1 MTRIFFDIKKSKF
14 LALFKKI
21 RSNRDY
27 RDKAVLCISTTVNY
41 FFAGFQLYGG
51 IRYRSAW
58 FTALGVYY
66 AVLTS
71 VRLYLGLSKAK
82 RGRNAWKVFH
92 FSGLALV
99 IANLALIIM
108 ISIMIAEPSITTYG
122 YSTII
127 TAGVVFWTF
136 YLLVSA
142 VVATVRKKG
151 EHDAVTLAGSIVQ
164 FVGAAVS
171 ILMLQTAMIASY
183 GTQVLAN
190 TEAALQQVE
199 EAVNLPTEV
208 NLVTNELMETF
219 VVSNRIT
226 GIVVGLIVLVAT
238 TYMIVKG
245 RREYRRFT

>member
-1 MTRIFFDIKKSKF
+1 MIHNFFDIKKSKF

-21 RSNRDY
+21 KSNRDY
-27 RDKAVLCISTTVNY
+27 RDNAILCISTAVNY
-41 FFAGFQLYGG
+41 FFAEFQLYGG

-58 FTALGVYY
+58 FAALGVYY

-71 VRLYLGLSKAK
+71 VKLYLGLSKDK
-82 RGRNAWKVFH
+82 RGHNAWKVFH

-99 IANLALIIM
+99 IANFALIVM
-108 ISIMIAEPSITTYG
+108 ISIMIATPSITTYG
-122 YSTII
+122 YSTVIA
-127 TAGVVFWTF
+127 AGVVFWTF
-136 YLLVSA
+136 YLLISA
-142 VVATVRKKG
+142 VVVMVRKKG
-151 EHDAVTLAGSIVQ
+151 EHDAITLAGNIVQ

-183 GTQVLAN
+183 GAQVLAN

-199 EAVNLPTEV
+199 EVVNLPTEV

-226 GIVVGLIVLVAT
+226 GIAVGLIVLAAT

-245 RREYRRFT
+245 RGEYRRFT

>member
-1 MTRIFFDIKKSKF
+1 MTHNFFDIKKSRF

-21 RSNRDY
+21 KSNGDY
-27 RDKAVLCISTTVNY
+27 RDKVKLCISTAVNY
-41 FFAGFQLYGG
+41 FFAGFQLYSG

-58 FTALGVYY
+58 FAALGVYY

-164 FVGAAVS
+164 FVGATVS

-183 GTQVLAN
+183 GAQVLTN
-190 TEAALQQVE
+190 TVAALQQVE

-208 NLVTNELMETF
+208 NLVTNELVEAF

-226 GIVVGLIVLVAT
+226 GIVVGLIVLAVT
-238 TYMIVKG
+238 IYMIVKG

>member
-1 MTRIFFDIKKSKF
+1 
-14 LALFKKI
+14 
-21 RSNRDY
+21 
-27 RDKAVLCISTTVNY
+27 
-41 FFAGFQLYGG
+41 
-51 IRYRSAW
+51 
-58 FTALGVYY
+58 
-66 AVLTS
+66 
-71 VRLYLGLSKAK
+71 
-82 RGRNAWKVFH
+82 
-92 FSGLALV
+92 
-99 IANLALIIM
+99 
-108 ISIMIAEPSITTYG
+108 MIAEPSITTYE
-122 YSTII
+122 YSTVIA
-127 TAGVVFWTF
+127 AGVIFWTF
-136 YLLVSA
+136 YLLISA
-142 VVATVRKKG
+142 VVVMVRKKG
-151 EHDAVTLAGSIVQ
+151 KHDAITLAGNIVQ

-219 VVSNRIT
+219 VVSNWIT

>member
-1 MTRIFFDIKKSKF
+1 M
-14 LALFKKI
+14 
-21 RSNRDY
+21 
-27 RDKAVLCISTTVNY
+27 
-41 FFAGFQLYGG
+41 
-51 IRYRSAW
+51 
-58 FTALGVYY
+58 YY

-71 VRLYLGLSKAK
+71 VRLYLGLSKA
-82 RGRNAWKVFH
+82 RCGRNAWKVFH
-92 FSGLALV
+92 FSGLALI

-108 ISIMIAEPSITTYG
+108 IAEPSITTHE
-122 YSTII
+122 YSTVIA
-127 TAGVVFWTF
+127 AGVVFWTF
-136 YLLVSA
+136 YLLIPA
-142 VVATVRKKG
+142 VVVTVRKKG
-151 EHDAVTLAGSIVQ
+151 KHDAITLAGNIVQ
-164 FVGAAVS
+164 FVGATVS

-199 EAVNLPTEV
+199 EVVNLPTEV

-226 GIVVGLIVLVAT
+226 GIVVGLILLVAT